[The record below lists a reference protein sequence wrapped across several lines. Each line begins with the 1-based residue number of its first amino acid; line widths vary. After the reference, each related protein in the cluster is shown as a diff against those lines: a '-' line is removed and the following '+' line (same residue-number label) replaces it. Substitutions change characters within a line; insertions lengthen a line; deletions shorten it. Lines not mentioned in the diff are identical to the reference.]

1 MKPAFYALAPGGW
14 RDYVTLLHPPYT
26 LWHLSYVV
34 IGAAIAPEW
43 RPGRLA
49 VALGAFFLGLGIGA
63 VSTTESLRWRNR
75 PQLGRY
81 LAALAEG
88 RRPEREL
95 EELDGGVFL
104 HGGSEVVPL
113 LRARRVMF
121 VEGPTAAELGA
132 AVGREQ
138 TAAVGVVDPQLARGI
153 RDLVA
158 TSVARDS

>member
-1 MKPAFYALAPGGW
+1 VASSVE
-14 RDYVTLLHPPYT
+14 RDVAERLLRLIGLGVRART
-26 LWHLSYVV
+26 VV
-34 IGAAIAPEW
+34 VGVEQVRAAIKKGNVVFAVVAPDASVNS
-43 RPGRLA
+43 R
-49 VALGAFFLGLGIGA
+49 
-63 VSTTESLRWRNR
+63 
-75 PQLGRY
+75 
-81 LAALAEG
+81 
-88 RRPEREL
+88 
-95 EELDGGVFL
+95 DK
-104 HGGSEVVPL
+104 VVPL